1 MKKRVILILAAAL
14 CITAGLAVFISK
26 NHVKDTDVYGNNNI
40 DINISVADNGQN
52 DSQNYWNPDNHAVAK
67 GDGGYYYIMKTDN
80 IYRIMFFDEAS
91 KEFIPLCAKPECMHE
106 DNTCNAFIANKWN
119 RGQQSDK
126 FLSET
131 LYYYENYLYMI
142 KCDTGM
148 GKLVRISLDGSERK
162 DIDELFPN
170 SWVYSISLVFHDDYV
185 YAYDDTGH
193 AGQTT
198 EAEEVIK
205 KMSLKDGSSENVFSY
220 KGVGASIDRGRSY
233 GEKLY
238 FVTREYSLNK
248 DTAQQKIE
256 YKGLYEY
263 DYNSGDEK
271 KVIEG
276 DICDYSIDTVNQCI
290 YYFVDGK
297 GLYKYSQTDGKNE
310 LIYAAHNELITCKMS
325 YDGKYIY
332 MYNTGMGSLTDGKSR
347 VKPKCFVL
355 DSTGNVINEIL
366 CPGMVYF
373 GDENY
378 LFADEGHGIVYIDKK
393 NIKEAVEWTELK

>member
-1 MKKRVILILAAAL
+1 
-14 CITAGLAVFISK
+14 
-26 NHVKDTDVYGNNNI
+26 
-40 DINISVADNGQN
+40 
-52 DSQNYWNPDNHAVAK
+52 
-67 GDGGYYYIMKTDN
+67 
-80 IYRIMFFDEAS
+80 
-91 KEFIPLCAKPECMHE
+91 
-106 DNTCNAFIANKWN
+106 
-119 RGQQSDK
+119 
-126 FLSET
+126 
-131 LYYYENYLYMI
+131 MI

-162 DIDELFPN
+162 DVGELFPN
-170 SWVYSISLVFHDDYV
+170 SWVDSISLVFHDGYV

-193 AGQTT
+193 AGQTS
-198 EAEEVIK
+198 EAEEIIK
-205 KMSLKDGSSENVFSY
+205 RISLKDGKSEDVFSY

-248 DTAQQKIE
+248 DTNQQKIE
-256 YKGLYEY
+256 YKGLFEY
-263 DYNSGDEK
+263 NYNSGETK

-276 DICDYSIDTVNQCI
+276 DICDYSIDSVNQCI

-297 GLYKYSQTDGKNE
+297 GLYKYSQADGKYE

-355 DSTGNVINEIL
+355 DSTGHVINEIL
-366 CPGMVYF
+366 CTGMIYF

-378 LFADEGHGIVYIDKK
+378 LFASEGRKIMYIDKK

>member
-1 MKKRVILILAAAL
+1 MKKRVTLILAAAL
-14 CITAGLAVFISK
+14 CIIAGVVVFISK
-26 NHVKDTDVYGNNNI
+26 NRVKDTDVYGNNNI

-67 GDGGYYYIMKTDN
+67 GDGGYYYTSETDN
-80 IYRIMFFDEAS
+80 IYRIMFFDEES
-91 KEFIPLCAKPECMHE
+91 GESIPLCAKPECTHD
-106 DNTCNAFIANKWN
+106 DNTCNAFIMGKMHKYYQ
-119 RGQQSDK
+119 GDE
-126 FLSET
+126 FLSQT
-131 LYYYENYLYMI
+131 LYYYKNYIYMI
-142 KCDTGM
+142 KCNAGM
-148 GKLVRISLDGSERK
+148 GKLVRISLDGVERK
-162 DIDELFPN
+162 DIGELFPN
-170 SWVYSISLVFHDDYV
+170 NNASTISLVFHGDYV

-205 KMSLKDGSSENVFSY
+205 KISLKDGSSENVFSY

-263 DYNSGDEK
+263 NYNSGDAK

-347 VKPKCFVL
+347 VKPKCFVF

-373 GDENY
+373 GDEHY
-378 LFADEGHGIVYIDKK
+378 LFAGEGRGIVYIDKK